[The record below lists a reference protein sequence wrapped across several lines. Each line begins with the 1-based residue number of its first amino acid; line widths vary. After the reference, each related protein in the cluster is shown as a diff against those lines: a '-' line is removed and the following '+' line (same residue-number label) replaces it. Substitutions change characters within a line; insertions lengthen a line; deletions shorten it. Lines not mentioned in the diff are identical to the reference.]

1 MRLRQFLGAILHDG
15 LRFEQLVRGRW
26 ELIRNRSER
35 ITVNESGPGVRC
47 EWQWTS
53 PVDYCRFVPGADV
66 RLLRAA
72 LATWPI
78 RLAESGSSATDP
90 QVSFLIGHRGL
101 SRLPHLLL
109 TLHSIAAQRDAAIE
123 CIVVEQSVRNEIEG
137 SLPSWV
143 RYVHQPVGELDPYN
157 RAATFNTAA
166 RIARGRI
173 LILHDNDM
181 LVPERYAASVIEH
194 AEAGWEAID
203 LKRFIF
209 YLTQQDTKQ
218 VISQGRLT
226 LSEHSETVIQNLHGG
241 SLAITRVGYAAIGGL
256 DEDFVGWGGEDLDF
270 WERAETLR
278 ATRFGYLP
286 IVHLWH
292 APQSEKLQAGEAPA
306 IKRYNEIAVMAPGER
321 IDRLKA
327 RSAR

>member
-1 MRLRQFLGAILHDG
+1 MPLRQFLGAIAHDG
-15 LRFEQLVRGRW
+15 VRFERLVRGRW
-26 ELIRNRSER
+26 ELIHNRNET
-35 ITVNESGPGVRC
+35 ITVSESGPGIRC

-78 RLAESGSSATDP
+78 RLADAPPVAQSP
-90 QVSFLIGHRGL
+90 QVSFLIGHRGI

-109 TLHSIAAQRDAAIE
+109 TLRSIAAQRDAAIE
-123 CIVVEQSVRNEIEG
+123 CIVVEQAPENEIE
-137 SLPSWV
+137 SALPPWV
-143 RYVHQPVGELDPYN
+143 RYIHQPVGESDPYK
-157 RAATFNTAA
+157 RAATFNAGA
-166 RIARGRI
+166 LAARGRT
-173 LILHDNDM
+173 LVLHDNDM
-181 LVPERYAASVIEH
+181 LVPERYAAEVVAH
-194 AEAGWEAID
+194 VEAGWEAID

-209 YLTQQDTKQ
+209 YVTERDTKR
-218 VISQGRLT
+218 VIGERRLA
-226 LSEHSETVIQNLHGG
+226 LAERSETVIQNLHGG
-241 SLAITRVGYAAIGGL
+241 SVAITRDGYASIGGL
-256 DEDFVGWGGEDLDF
+256 DEDFVGWGGEDVEF

-306 IKRYNEIAVMAPGER
+306 VKRYYELAGVPPEER
-321 IDRLKA
+321 IARLKVQH
-327 RSAR
+327 RR